1 MENDKKIEILK
12 EYLGHHS
19 LKGLGVKF
27 NVSQSYIYTLAKS
40 MCKKYA
46 RTLAPDHPLRNNDRQ
61 IRRYEWREYA
71 PEIIQHFSP
80 GNDGLTPSQIFWKGL
95 NMRAMTCLKH
105 FLDIYEMS
113 PADHATF
120 EAQIILPLLN
130 ADPHSLLKLP
140 NMGGKT
146 LKVYADALCSAGYL
160 DKPSDF
166 KAYPLFLA
174 ESARSKS
181 QEKAEHRHTRN
192 KWIIKKFEYGISKAQ
207 IAREEGLSAQA
218 VANILKDHE

>member
-1 MENDKKIEILK
+1 
-12 EYLGHHS
+12 
-19 LKGLGVKF
+19 
-27 NVSQSYIYTLAKS
+27 
-40 MCKKYA
+40 
-46 RTLAPDHPLRNNDRQ
+46 
-61 IRRYEWREYA
+61 
-71 PEIIQHFSP
+71 
-80 GNDGLTPSQIFWKGL
+80 
-95 NMRAMTCLKH
+95 MTCLKH

-166 KAYPLFLA
+166 KAYPLF
-174 ESARSKS
+174 
-181 QEKAEHRHTRN
+181 
-192 KWIIKKFEYGISKAQ
+192 WPKAQ
-207 IAREEGLSAQA
+207 GQRVKRRQSTGTLAING
-218 VANILKDHE
+218 